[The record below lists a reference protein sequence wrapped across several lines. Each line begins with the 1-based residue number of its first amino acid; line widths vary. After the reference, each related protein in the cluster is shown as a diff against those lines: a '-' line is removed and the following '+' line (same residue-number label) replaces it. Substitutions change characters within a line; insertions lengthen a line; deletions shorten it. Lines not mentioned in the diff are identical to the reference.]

1 MRKHQYLSLFFSVV
15 FIAVVLSGFS
25 AGVLGAAFTPP
36 KEIAGYIPAGFVIDE
51 NFSST
56 KNYGMY
62 EVTGILARKDNVL
75 PKPFKTPEK
84 AVLSLGFMVYSDPS
98 YNSQAWTET
107 QRKAEAD
114 SQQQTALRR
123 FIGKEAIRGGGTIY
137 WYQSKDFNAEGAKD
151 EASVL
156 DTYYATIIKQ
166 INKGVL
172 NIKLEGF
179 VGDRDDI
186 RKCF

>member
-1 MRKHQYLSLFFSVV
+1 MKKYFLLVVIALVAVFSSY
-15 FIAVVLSGFS
+15 FNT
-25 AGVLGAAFTPP
+25 GVSQAAFQVP
-36 KEIAGYIPAGFVIDE
+36 KNLAQYIPAGFVIDE

-56 KNYGMY
+56 KDYGMY
-62 EVTGILARKDNVL
+62 EVTGVLARKDNVL

-107 QRKAEAD
+107 QRKAEEE

-137 WYQSKDFNAEGAKD
+137 WYQCKNFNIMSNKD
-151 EASVL
+151 EASEL
-156 DTYYATIIKQ
+156 DIYYATINKQ

-179 VGDRDDI
+179 VGDRDTI
-186 RKCF
+186 RKCFQ